1 MTRLFKRDAT
11 LLIGSTSF
19 RGLRISFTVK
29 KTAKQE
35 PNTAEITVSN
45 LSTESLAQIKQGV
58 PVRLLAGYENTAAL
72 IFSGDVRTAETRK
85 PGPDQE
91 TLIRAADGDAAYRDN
106 FITSN
111 FAPGAGTTD
120 VIGKI
125 AGALGVD
132 AGEAMAA
139 LKTKGVP
146 GMRQYHRGT
155 SVSGKASQEMTR
167 VLSAAG
173 LEWSIQD
180 GKLQILAPAEVAPG
194 TAILL
199 TPDTGLVDSPEL
211 NVTEESEKKGKRP
224 LLKLKSLLQPEIRP
238 GVALQVQAR
247 GFRGLF
253 RAENVEH
260 TGDTYDQPW
269 YTEIEARPL

>member
-1 MTRLFKRDAT
+1 MTRLFKREAV
-11 LLIGSTSF
+11 LLIGSTEF

-29 KTAKQE
+29 KTSKQE

-45 LSTESLAQIKQGV
+45 LSTESLAQIKKGV
-58 PVRLLAGYENTAAL
+58 KVRLLAGYEGASAL
-72 IFSGDVRTAETRK
+72 IFAGDIRTVETGK
-85 PGPDQE
+85 PSQDQE
-91 TLIRAADGDAAYRDN
+91 TLIRAGDGDAAYRDS
-106 FITSN
+106 FVASN
-111 FAPGAGTTD
+111 FAPGAQTTD

-132 AGEAMAA
+132 AGEALAA

-146 GMRQYHRGT
+146 GMRQYPRGT
-155 SVSGKASQEMTR
+155 SASGKASQEMSR
-167 VLSAAG
+167 VLGAAG

-194 TAILL
+194 TAVLL
-199 TPDTGLVDSPEL
+199 TPDTGLVGSPEL
-211 NVTEESEKKGKRP
+211 NVTEEGEKKGKRP
-224 LLKLKSLLQPEIRP
+224 LLKLKSLLHPEIRP
-238 GVALQVQAR
+238 GVSLQVKAR
-247 GFRGLF
+247 GFHGLF

-260 TGDTYDQPW
+260 TGDTHDQPW